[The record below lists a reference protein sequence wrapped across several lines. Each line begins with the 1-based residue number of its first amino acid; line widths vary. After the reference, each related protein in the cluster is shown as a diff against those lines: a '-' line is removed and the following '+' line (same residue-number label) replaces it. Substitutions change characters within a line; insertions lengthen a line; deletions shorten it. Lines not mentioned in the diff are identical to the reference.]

1 MKENRTKGG
10 IVLASANT
18 PNWDPFGE
26 YGQGGSEE
34 YPYRHKAEE
43 RILPPD
49 KILKLKNP
57 EVRIEPTNLCNYHC
71 VMCPRETL
79 TRPKSVMPMPFYESI
94 LDEVVLMGAK
104 QITLVNFGESFIDPN
119 LEDKIYLAN
128 RKGMNTYI
136 ISNVSLL
143 GKKSQSNYAKDRGE
157 TMSKIEAAVR
167 AGLKEIRLSFYGTNK
182 KDYEE
187 IMRQGKFEEVE
198 ENLKLLSEA
207 RKKYGKEIISP
218 TTGDKILSPEI
229 SMYYLEMEKDEK
241 SSKMDDFVDYTKSFA
256 DYIEVW
262 RPHNWTSGRS
272 YREVSEQKKTSC
284 GRPSGGPIQINW
296 NGIMVPCC
304 FDYNEFIPLGN
315 LASQTVEE
323 VLRGKPYQELRSA
336 HETGEFAKVPACDEC
351 DQLCERNEAL
361 VFSTNELHKDR
372 SKEDIMASPNT
383 NAGFNMIDAS

>member
-1 MKENRTKGG
+1 MKDNRVKGG
-10 IVLASANT
+10 TVLTSDT
-18 PNWDPFGE
+18 PNWDAFGE
-26 YGQGGSEE
+26 YGQGRSKE
-34 YPYRHKAEE
+34 YPYRHKVEE

-94 LDEVVLMGAK
+94 LDEVVLMGAD

-128 RKGMNTYI
+128 RKGMKTYI

-143 GKKSQSNYAKDRGE
+143 DKESQSDYAKNLGQSM
-157 TMSKIEAAVR
+157 TKIEAAVR

-182 KDYEE
+182 QDYEE

-198 ENLKLLSEA
+198 KNLKLLTEI
-207 RKKYGKEIISP
+207 RNKYGKEIISP
-218 TTGDKILSPEI
+218 TTGDKILSPEV

-241 SSKMDDFVDYTKSFA
+241 SSKMDDFVSYTKNFA

-284 GRPSGGPIQINW
+284 GRPSSGPIQINC
-296 NGIMVPCC
+296 NGIMIPCC
-304 FDYNEFIPLGN
+304 FDYNESIPLGN

-323 VLRGKPYQELRSA
+323 VLRGKPYQELRRV
-336 HETGEFAKVPACDEC
+336 HETKEFNKVPACNEC

-361 VFSTNELHKDR
+361 VFSTNELHKGR

-383 NAGFNMIDAS
+383 NARFNMIEVS